1 MYQLLNKVRNAS
13 YLTKKWLAD
22 IHTKHLISL
31 TTTKIRRELKLGL
44 RINLTTKETSP
55 YQNRW
60 KENCPSSPDLNN
72 QPTRYKI
79 HQIQNDKERRTVPI
93 IPNKEAPVKN
103 NKLVTKEEIETD
115 DISSAKP
122 GPDKRTTKE
131 NPDVPDN
138 DG

>member
-1 MYQLLNKVRNAS
+1 MYQLLNKVHNAS

-79 HQIQNDKERRTVPI
+79 HQIQKERRTIPI
-93 IPNKEAPVKN
+93 IPNKEAPVKD
-103 NKLVTKEEIETD
+103 NKLVTKEGIKTD
-115 DISSAKP
+115 DISLTKS
-122 GPDKRTTKE
+122 GPEKNNQRE
-131 NPDVPDN
+131 SRCS
-138 DG
+138 G

>member
-1 MYQLLNKVRNAS
+1 MVSWHTHQAPEFFNNHKDKKRCLPELN
-13 YLTKKWLAD
+13 
-22 IHTKHLISL
+22 
-31 TTTKIRRELKLGL
+31 LGL
-44 RINLTTKETSP
+44 KIKFNNKKETSP

-93 IPNKEAPVKN
+93 IPHKEAPVKD
-103 NKLVTKEEIETD
+103 NKLVTKMEIETD

-122 GPDKRTTKE
+122 GPDKRTAKE

>member
-31 TTTKIRRELKLGL
+31 TTTKIRRELKFGL

-79 HQIQNDKERRTVPI
+79 HQIQKERRTIPI
-93 IPNKEAPVKN
+93 IPNKEAPVKD
-103 NKLVTKEEIETD
+103 NKLVTKEGIKTD
-115 DISSAKP
+115 DISLTKS
-122 GPDKRTTKE
+122 GPEKNNQRE
-131 NPDVPDN
+131 SRCS
-138 DG
+138 G

>member
-79 HQIQNDKERRTVPI
+79 HQIQKERRTVPI
-93 IPNKEAPVKN
+93 IPNKEAPIKD
-103 NKLVTKEEIETD
+103 NKLVTKKEIETD
-115 DISSAKP
+115 DISSTNP
-122 GPDKRTTKE
+122 GPDKEQPKRIQMFRIMMV
-131 NPDVPDN
+131 D
-138 DG
+138 